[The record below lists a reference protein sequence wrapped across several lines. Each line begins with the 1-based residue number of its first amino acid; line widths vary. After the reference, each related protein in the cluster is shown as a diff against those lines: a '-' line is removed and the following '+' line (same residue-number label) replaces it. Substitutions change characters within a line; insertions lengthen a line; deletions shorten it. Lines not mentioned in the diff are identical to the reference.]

1 MRVRGVNNGVVRY
14 DDGMEIA
21 FSVLVLVFSVVIHEV
36 SHGVVAEK
44 LGDPTARL
52 AGRLTLNPLK
62 HLDPFGSVILP
73 LLLSLLP
80 GGVVFGWA
88 KPVPYDPRNLKRPV
102 RDGALVAA
110 AGPISNLLL
119 ALVFGLL
126 FRFFT
131 SGGAISAMG
140 ELFPALLAQVVIVNV
155 WLAIFNLVPIP
166 PLDGSKVL
174 FWFLPNSASE
184 LRAFLER
191 YGFFIL
197 LFFIFFGIQ
206 LIVPVVFR
214 VVSFFLGG

>member
-1 MRVRGVNNGVVRY
+1 MEVV
-14 DDGMEIA
+14 
-21 FSVLVLVFSVVIHEV
+21 FSVIVLIFSVVIHEV
-36 SHGVVAEK
+36 SHGAIAER

-62 HLDPFGSVILP
+62 HLDLFGSVILP
-73 LLLSLLP
+73 LMLSLLP

-110 AGPISNLLL
+110 AGPVSNLLL

-126 FRFFT
+126 FRFFS
-131 SGGAISAMG
+131 SGEGMNAVG
-140 ELFPALLAQVVIVNV
+140 ELFPSLIAQVVVVNV
-155 WLAIFNLVPIP
+155 WLAIFNLMPIP

-174 FWFLPNSASE
+174 FWLLPQSAYE

-191 YGFFIL
+191 YGFFVL
-197 LFFIFFGIQ
+197 LFFIFFGIE
-206 LIVPVVFR
+206 IIIPIIRAVAG
-214 VVSFFLGG
+214 FFLGV

>member
-1 MRVRGVNNGVVRY
+1 
-14 DDGMEIA
+14 MEVA
-21 FSVLVLVFSVVIHEV
+21 FAIIVLVFSVVIHEV

-80 GGVVFGWA
+80 GGFIFGWA
-88 KPVPYDPRNLKRPV
+88 KPVPYDPRNLRHPG
-102 RDGALVAA
+102 RDSALIAA
-110 AGPISNLLL
+110 AGPVSNLAL

-126 FRFFT
+126 YQFFA
-131 SGGAISAMG
+131 SGAGAGTVG
-140 ELFPALLAQVVIVNV
+140 ELFPSLLAQVVIVNV

-174 FWFLPNSASE
+174 FWFLPPGVAE
-184 LRAFLER
+184 LRMFLER

-206 LIVPVVFR
+206 LIAPLVFR
-214 VVSFFLGG
+214 IVSFFLGA